1 MRCAARSVI
10 PIVSPI
16 SRKRTPGSLA
26 MQSIT
31 WAWLVRNDHVGAPLR
46 GINARLWILDSF
58 VICPYGCHRG
68 ERGRM
73 PHLKCE
79 PCRNRL
85 YRAGSGDQV
94 GDLCPACGSLL
105 EPVGQ
110 LAELVGLLVGS
121 GRSHQRLADQL
132 GDLIVR
138 RHAAY
143 AEARLD

>member
-1 MRCAARSVI
+1 
-10 PIVSPI
+10 
-16 SRKRTPGSLA
+16 
-26 MQSIT
+26 
-31 WAWLVRNDHVGAPLR
+31 
-46 GINARLWILDSF
+46 
-58 VICPYGCHRG
+58 
-68 ERGRM
+68 M

-110 LAELVGLLVGS
+110 LAELVGFQLVGS
-121 GRSHQRLADQL
+121 AGSHQRLADQL

-138 RHAAY
+138 RRAAY

>member
-1 MRCAARSVI
+1 
-10 PIVSPI
+10 
-16 SRKRTPGSLA
+16 

-31 WAWLVRNDHVGAPLR
+31 WAWLVRNDHVGAFLR
-46 GINARLWILDSF
+46 GINARLWILDSL
-58 VICPYGCHRG
+58 VICCTSGWHRG

-110 LAELVGLLVGS
+110 LAELVGFQLAGAAD
-121 GRSHQRLADQL
+121 SHQRVADQL

-138 RHAAY
+138 RQSAD

>member
-1 MRCAARSVI
+1 
-10 PIVSPI
+10 
-16 SRKRTPGSLA
+16 
-26 MQSIT
+26 
-31 WAWLVRNDHVGAPLR
+31 
-46 GINARLWILDSF
+46 
-58 VICPYGCHRG
+58 
-68 ERGRM
+68 M

-110 LAELVGLLVGS
+110 LAELVGFQLVRSAG
-121 GRSHQRLADQL
+121 SHQQIADQL

-138 RHAAY
+138 RQAAY
-143 AEARLD
+143 AEAPTD

>member
-1 MRCAARSVI
+1 
-10 PIVSPI
+10 
-16 SRKRTPGSLA
+16 
-26 MQSIT
+26 
-31 WAWLVRNDHVGAPLR
+31 
-46 GINARLWILDSF
+46 
-58 VICPYGCHRG
+58 
-68 ERGRM
+68 M

-110 LAELVGLLVGS
+110 LAEIVGFRLI
-121 GRSHQRLADQL
+121 RSAQPADGTAPSPHQRIADEL

-138 RHAAY
+138 RQAAD
-143 AEARLD
+143 AEALLD